1 MRDYR
6 VMDKDGRS
14 CMYVIET
21 VETYVSGNRETRK
34 NTTITLQSV
43 MSSPWLQTV
52 NCITNNAIITPP
64 VAASYS

>member
-21 VETYVSGNRETRK
+21 VETYVLGNRETRK

-52 NCITNNAIITPP
+52 NCIIKNAIITPP
-64 VAASYS
+64 GAVSYP